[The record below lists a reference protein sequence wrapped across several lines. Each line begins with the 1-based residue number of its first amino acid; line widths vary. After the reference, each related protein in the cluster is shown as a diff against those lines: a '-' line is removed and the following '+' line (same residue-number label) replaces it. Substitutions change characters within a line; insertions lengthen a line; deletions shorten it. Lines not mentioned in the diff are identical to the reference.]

1 MNRVNA
7 GAGLSLMYCRKAEN
21 EIIVGSRYLR
31 RAVDVLPMPIVFI
44 SSVMFST
51 DSSGSSDSHD
61 VKAILKRG
69 G

>member
-51 DSSGSSDSHD
+51 DRSGSSDSHD
-61 VKAILKRG
+61 VKAILKRER
-69 G
+69 